1 MTQQDRDMIFDKAT
15 ELSEK
20 LNNHCSLLLEML
32 DNMDDLRPLVRRSI
46 ALEDEADHIF
56 HEFTYELNKIDMD
69 EELRI
74 RVFHMVRHVENCID
88 LLDGLAQSFIR
99 YNVTVVTDG
108 LSASINSIASAA
120 KKEINLVNELRNS
133 SDDNKIISAT
143 RDFDVFK
150 GDYQKLYDIPIRNMF
165 MNNTDAIDVMRWKT
179 IYDEIMDIFSAFE
192 VMADDCYKFVVFTR
206 PQLVSGESN

>member
-1 MTQQDRDMIFDKAT
+1 MTEQDRDIIFDKAT

-32 DNMDDLRPLVRRSI
+32 DNIDDLRPLVRRSI

-56 HEFTYELNKIDMD
+56 HEFTYELNKIEMD

-99 YNVTVVTDG
+99 YNVTEVTDG
-108 LSASINSIASAA
+108 LSASVNSIASAA
-120 KKEINLVNELRNS
+120 KKEINLVNELRNG
-133 SDDNKIISAT
+133 SDDNAIISAT
-143 RDFDVFK
+143 REFDKFK
-150 GDYQKLYDIPIRNMF
+150 GDYQKLYDILIRNMF

-206 PQLVSGESN
+206 PQLASEETT